1 MGTQAQNA
9 AAARARAARWHPE
22 PADTPEPSDNE
33 ESLVAMLRSPILL
46 CIDSDSDDDC
56 GYTGGVN
63 VCLDLELEE
72 GRDGSDDEHRMFWW
86 IEAYRSG
93 LGTWE
98 AQVQVQNFSST
109 KYKSHRRIPEDVASA
124 FD

>member
-1 MGTQAQNA
+1 
-9 AAARARAARWHPE
+9 
-22 PADTPEPSDNE
+22 
-33 ESLVAMLRSPILL
+33 L
-46 CIDSDSDDDC
+46 DSDDDC

-72 GRDGSDDEHRMFWW
+72 DRDGSDDEHQMFQW

-93 LGTWE
+93 LRTWE
-98 AQVQVQNFSST
+98 AQVQVRNFSST
-109 KYKSHRRIPEDVASA
+109 KYKSHRCIPEDVASA